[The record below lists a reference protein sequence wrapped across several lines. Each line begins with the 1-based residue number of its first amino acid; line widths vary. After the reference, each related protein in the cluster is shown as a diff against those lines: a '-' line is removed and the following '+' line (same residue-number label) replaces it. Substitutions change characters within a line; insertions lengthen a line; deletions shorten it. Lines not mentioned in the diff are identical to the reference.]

1 MPEKKKRMTYRGMF
15 KVEVIETMRK
25 ENLNCKET
33 ARRFGIR
40 NTTQVERRERIYL
53 EEGKEVLLVER
64 RGRACAAS
72 GTQKG
77 RKPKLD
83 KQVEEALI
91 AENQRLRMEIDYLKK
106 IECLGAGRGTP
117 KQKAQVVQ
125 ELRQKYPLKALLQLA
140 GLPRST
146 FYYYLHQSQNPAK
159 YQMVKE
165 QIVIIFNENKKR
177 YGYRRITKKLHNN
190 DICVN
195 HKTVRK
201 LMKQLGLVCQVREN
215 RKYNSYRGE
224 VGEVAPNLLER
235 HFKTNEP
242 NRKWVTDVTEFKV
255 HDQKLYL
262 SPILDLFNGEVVS
275 YNLSRHPN
283 FKQITDMLGGAF
295 QKLPD
300 KVDNLILH
308 SDQGWQYQMKSY
320 QNLLKAK
327 GITQSMSR
335 KATCLDNAVAE
346 NFFGL
351 LKTELFYL
359 EKFDSLDQPEK
370 AIVECIDYY
379 NNRRIKLKL
388 NGLSPVQYRI
398 QTVGAA

>member
-1 MPEKKKRMTYRGMF
+1 MPWCWKRNAKTESTSSSGT
-15 KVEVIETMRK
+15 KAEIPSES
-25 ENLNCKET
+25 T
-33 ARRFGIR
+33 AATCR
-40 NTTQVERRERIYL
+40 TSSQH
-53 EEGKEVLLVER
+53 VLLLSAPVSESCQIPD
-64 RGRACAAS
+64 GK
-72 GTQKG
+72 GTDCYN
-77 RKPKLD
+77 L
-83 KQVEEALI
+83 
-91 AENQRLRMEIDYLKK
+91 QR
-106 IECLGAGRGTP
+106 
-117 KQKAQVVQ
+117 
-125 ELRQKYPLKALLQLA
+125 
-140 GLPRST
+140 
-146 FYYYLHQSQNPAK
+146 
-159 YQMVKE
+159 E
-165 QIVIIFNENKKR
+165 QKR
-177 YGYRRITKKLHNN
+177 YGYRRITKELHNN

-201 LMKQLGLVCQVREN
+201 LMKQLGLVCQVRVK
-215 RKYNSYRGE
+215 RKYSSYKGE
-224 VGEVAPNLLER
+224 VGEVASNLLER
-235 HFKTNEP
+235 HFKTNQP

-255 HDQKLYL
+255 NDQKLYL

-283 FKQITDMLGGAF
+283 FKQITDMLEGAF

-359 EKFDSLDQPEK
+359 EKFDSIDQLEK
-370 AIVECIDYY
+370 AIVDYIDYY

>member
-1 MPEKKKRMTYRGMF
+1 MTYRGMF

-177 YGYRRITKKLHNN
+177 YGYRRITKELHNN

-283 FKQITDMLGGAF
+283 FKQITDMLEGAF